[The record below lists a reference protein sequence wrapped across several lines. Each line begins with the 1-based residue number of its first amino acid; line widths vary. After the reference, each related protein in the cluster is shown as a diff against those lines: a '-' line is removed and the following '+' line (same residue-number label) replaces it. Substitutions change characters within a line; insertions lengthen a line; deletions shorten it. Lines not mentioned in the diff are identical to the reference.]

1 MPRLGAFIGHPGLA
15 SRAVRRIKR
24 SYIRPGEGEVDLP
37 PDYFLLESYN
47 PSENSVKLSLVVSG
61 NNDMSKKMPF
71 QRLLDVTPGFNRIII
86 PFQEISALV
95 GKTDKM
101 DLSIVPNVLNAEEE
115 GLTLFFGLICFVR
128 DASHREIEATSKPQ
142 LVKAKK
148 VKVVIWDLDNTV
160 WNGTLVEDGPER
172 ITLRPGIAE
181 LIRELDQ
188 RGIVNS
194 IASKNDEAYALAQLE
209 RFGLREYFVFPM
221 IGWGPKS
228 EDIKQIKEAFNVGAD
243 TLAFIDDQIFERE
256 EVKASNPLVRT
267 YSHEQCASLLTN
279 EEFDV
284 PKTQEARNRRVFYQ
298 SEEVRRHAIAQYS
311 GGYLE
316 FLQKSNIT
324 INITGPTEENYE
336 RVHEIVQ
343 RTNQMN
349 FSGTKYSKQD
359 LLDVLRT
366 QDRECFLINADDNY
380 GHYGYIGFCVVRPKP
395 IPRVLDLMFSCRIQ
409 SKRVEHAFLTFLMK
423 RYLAQGAS
431 RFEVRYRE
439 TDRNKPLAQVFSD
452 LGFAIKG
459 RKDRDFNFEYDLTKG
474 LPENSIV
481 TVQFSERASQLV

>member
-1 MPRLGAFIGHPGLA
+1 
-15 SRAVRRIKR
+15 
-24 SYIRPGEGEVDLP
+24 
-37 PDYFLLESYN
+37 
-47 PSENSVKLSLVVSG
+47 
-61 NNDMSKKMPF
+61 MPF

-86 PFQEISALV
+86 PFQEISSLV
-95 GKTDKM
+95 GKADKM
-101 DLSIVPNVLNAEEE
+101 DLSIDPNILNAEDE

-128 DASHREIEATSKPQ
+128 DSSYRQIEAASKPQ
-142 LVKAKK
+142 LGKAKK

-160 WNGTLVEDGPER
+160 WNGTLIEDGPER

-228 EDIKQIKEAFNVGAD
+228 EAIKQIKEAFNVGED

-284 PKTQEARNRRVFYQ
+284 PQTQEARKRRAFYQ

-324 INITGPTEENYE
+324 INITVPTEENYE
-336 RVHEIVQ
+336 RIHEIVQ

-359 LLDVLRT
+359 LLNVLK
-366 QDRECFLINADDNY
+366 DP
-380 GHYGYIGFCVVRPKP
+380 GS
-395 IPRVLDLMFSCRIQ
+395 RVLSNQC
-409 SKRVEHAFLTFLMK
+409 
-423 RYLAQGAS
+423 
-431 RFEVRYRE
+431 
-439 TDRNKPLAQVFSD
+439 
-452 LGFAIKG
+452 
-459 RKDRDFNFEYDLTKG
+459 
-474 LPENSIV
+474 
-481 TVQFSERASQLV
+481 